1 MPSKKDLR
9 RHFRRQRQSLPPAQ
23 RQRAEKRINNLLK
36 GYLKRGKRLAIYWPI
51 GSELRLDSLAAAARQ
66 RGTDLYLPYIEPRRL
81 RLWFTPFPQQG
92 RPERRRRGK
101 LHIPQ
106 FAGRKIRIHNLHGI
120 VIPLVGI
127 DQRGYRLGQGGGY
140 YDVTLAATRHRLC
153 PRKIGVGF
161 ACQETDTL
169 PAEKH
174 DMQLDD
180 WVCENGIRHFRPTYR
195 QQPATAI
202 NTAGQANAV

>member
-9 RHFRRQRQSLPPAQ
+9 RHFRRQRQSLPPDE
-23 RQRAEKRINNLLK
+23 RRRAEKRINNLLK
-36 GYLKRGKRLAIYWPI
+36 GYLKRGKRLAVYWPI
-51 GSELRLDSLAAAARQ
+51 GSELQLDSLTAAARQ
-66 RGTDLYLPYIEPRRL
+66 RGTELYLPYIEPRRL
-81 RLWFTPFPQQG
+81 RLWFTPFPPQG